1 MSTASPTSARL
12 RPPVLGQPD
21 QNGIGRMCRTALRT
35 ILLFA
40 AAVTTVAGAATM
52 PAAAAAPAG
61 AHLQFANSGKC
72 ITDPRWSTTVGQ
84 RLDQFTCVSPSQTN
98 QQWILHPVPNHSG
111 WYLIQNAYSAQCMD
125 IENHSADFGAH
136 VIQSPCKYDN
146 SAQWFKKQ
154 FSGRTVPFTYYLLQ
168 NGHSSLCLN
177 VEGGSTA
184 NGASIIQWPCDNSK
198 NNEQI
203 RFWIY

>member
-1 MSTASPTSARL
+1 L
-12 RPPVLGQPD
+12 RVLKELFVPIKAAYDNVTYSGEVVDVLG
-21 QNGIGRMCRTALRT
+21 GSMRVG
-35 ILLFA
+35 
-40 AAVTTVAGAATM
+40 
-52 PAAAAAPAG
+52 
-61 AHLQFANSGKC
+61 
-72 ITDPRWSTTVGQ
+72 DPGYFDRYFHFGVPPGDLSDVTVGQ
-84 RLDQFTCVSPSQTN
+84 AIQEVASEAQGVATAEIPRMLLENPRLVISTDPGSSGTKIRLGSQVG
-98 QQWILHPVPNHSG
+98 LFRRRGVPQG
-111 WYLIQNAYSAQCMD
+111 P
-125 IENHSADFGAH
+125 EGACRQL
-136 VIQSPCKYDN
+136 VLGEGVPSPCKYDN